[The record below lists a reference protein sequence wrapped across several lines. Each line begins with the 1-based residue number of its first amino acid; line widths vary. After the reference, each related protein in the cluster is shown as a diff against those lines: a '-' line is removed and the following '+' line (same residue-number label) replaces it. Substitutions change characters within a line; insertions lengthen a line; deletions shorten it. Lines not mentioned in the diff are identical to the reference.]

1 MRLID
6 ADALFI
12 SKEYCL
18 DEAGFGASYYVVHK
32 SDIDEAPTIEAE
44 PVKHGQWEVFPA
56 GPVAVYGCSLCR
68 TEIPFGKFPDEMRFC
83 PNCGADMRKEKQN

>member
-44 PVKHGQWEVFPA
+44 PVKHGRWNLRNSCQRF
-56 GPVAVYGCSLCR
+56 GYYCSNCNIEAIYTGTKLNYR
-68 TEIPFGKFPDEMRFC
+68 
-83 PNCGADMRKEKQN
+83 PNCGSKMDLEG